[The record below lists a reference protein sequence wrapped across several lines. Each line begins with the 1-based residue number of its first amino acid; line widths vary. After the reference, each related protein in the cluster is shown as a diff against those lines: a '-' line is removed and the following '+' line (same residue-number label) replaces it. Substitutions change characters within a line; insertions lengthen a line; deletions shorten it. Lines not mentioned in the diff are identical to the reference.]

1 MRRLIFT
8 AAFFI
13 ASMIAVAQPGS
24 QKIACVDTDYVLLNI
39 PEYGDA
45 QEELNVLSEKYL
57 LEINN
62 LKKKFDKL
70 QKDFDAQSVLMT
82 DDQKKKKEAELEA
95 KEAEIKSLQMK
106 YFGPDGELATKRSEL
121 IQPIQ
126 EKIYN
131 AITNIALVKNY
142 AFVLDK
148 ASGTTILYFNDKNDI
163 SDDVLDEIGS
173 VMQTV
178 RREDRKKA
186 SATSSKSTSSPK
198 TSTSSS
204 SHSSSSSSPSPS
216 PSSGAGAG
224 KAVKGKK

>member
-24 QKIACVDTDYVLLNI
+24 QKIACVDTDYVLSNI

-82 DDQKKKKEAELEA
+82 DDQKKKKEAELNA
-95 KEAEIKSLQMK
+95 KEAEIKSLQMR

-142 AFVLDK
+142 SFVLDK

-186 SATSSKSTSSPK
+186 SATSSKGTSSPK
-198 TSTSSS
+198 TSTISS
-204 SHSSSSSSPSPS
+204 SHSSPSPSPS

>member
-204 SHSSSSSSPSPS
+204 SHSSSSPSPS

>member
-82 DDQKKKKEAELEA
+82 DDQKKKKEAELDA

-186 SATSSKSTSSPK
+186 SATSSKGTSSPK
-198 TSTSSS
+198 TSTISS
-204 SHSSSSSSPSPS
+204 SHSSPSSSPS

>member
-186 SATSSKSTSSPK
+186 SATSSKGTSSPK

-216 PSSGAGAG
+216 SGAGAG

>member
-24 QKIACVDTDYVLLNI
+24 QKIACVDTDYVLSNI

-57 LEINN
+57 VEINN

-142 AFVLDK
+142 SFVLDK

-186 SATSSKSTSSPK
+186 SATSSKGTSSPK

-216 PSSGAGAG
+216 SGAGAG
-224 KAVKGKK
+224 KAAKGKK

>member
-186 SATSSKSTSSPK
+186 SATSSKGTSSPK
-198 TSTSSS
+198 TSTISS
-204 SHSSSSSSPSPS
+204 SHSSSSSSSS

>member
-82 DDQKKKKEAELEA
+82 DDQKKKKEAELDA

-186 SATSSKSTSSPK
+186 SATSSKGTSSPK

-204 SHSSSSSSPSPS
+204 SHSSPSPSPS

>member
-24 QKIACVDTDYVLLNI
+24 QKIACVDTDYVLSNI

-57 LEINN
+57 VEINN

-142 AFVLDK
+142 SFVLDK

-186 SATSSKSTSSPK
+186 SATSSKGTSSPK
-198 TSTSSS
+198 TSTISS
-204 SHSSSSSSPSPS
+204 SHSSSSPS

-224 KAVKGKK
+224 KAAKGKK

>member
-8 AAFFI
+8 AALFFT
-13 ASMIAVAQPGS
+13 SMIAAAQQGT
-24 QKIACVDTDYVLLNI
+24 QKIACVDTDYVLQNI

-82 DDQKKKKEAELEA
+82 DDQKKKKETELET
-95 KEAEIKSLQMK
+95 KEAEIKALQVK
-106 YFGPDGELATKRSEL
+106 YFGPDGELATKRAEL
-121 IQPIQ
+121 VQPIQ

-186 SATSSKSTSSPK
+186 AATSSRGTSSPK
-198 TSTSSS
+198 SPANSSS
-204 SHSSSSSSPSPS
+204 NSNPSPN
-216 PSSGAGAG
+216 SGSEGVE
-224 KAVKGKK
+224 KVMRPK